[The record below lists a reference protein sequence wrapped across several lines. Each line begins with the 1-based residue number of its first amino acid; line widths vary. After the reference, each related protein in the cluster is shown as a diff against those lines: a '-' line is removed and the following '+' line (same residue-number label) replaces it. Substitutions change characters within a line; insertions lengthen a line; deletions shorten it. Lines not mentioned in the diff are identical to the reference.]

1 MLQKIFHREPSQQ
14 DMLRLPGTVLVI
26 DTEPLDLD
34 TYSHILRSA
43 GHEVVACASY
53 HEAIRQ
59 LMTKRFDLVVV
70 DQGGANFEGRIV
82 LELLST
88 LRMHVPTIVL
98 GRQKSMGCYLRA
110 MGLGA
115 SHYFEKQVSPNEI
128 KRVVATLILPRVLTG
143 AFQG

>member
-14 DMLRLPGTVLVI
+14 DMLRLPGIVLVI
-26 DTEPLDLD
+26 DTDPLDLD
-34 TYSHILRSA
+34 TYSYVLRSA
-43 GHEVVACASY
+43 GHEVIPCTSY
-53 HEAIRQ
+53 QGAIRQ

-98 GRQKSMGCYLRA
+98 GRQRSMGCYLRA

-115 SHYFEKQVSPNEI
+115 SHYFEKPVSTNEI

-143 AFQG
+143 TR

>member
-1 MLQKIFHREPSQQ
+1 MLRKIFHREPSQQ
-14 DMLRLPGTVLVI
+14 DMLRLPSTVLVI
-26 DTEPLDLD
+26 DTDPLDLD
-34 TYSHILRSA
+34 TYSYVLRSA
-43 GHEVVACASY
+43 GHEVIPCNSY
-53 HEAIRQ
+53 QGAIRQ

-70 DQGGANFEGRIV
+70 DQGGATFDGRIV

-88 LRMHVPTIVL
+88 LGMHVPTIVI

-115 SHYFEKQVSPNEI
+115 SHYFEKPVSTNEI

-143 AFQG
+143 TR